1 MAADATTT
9 DPQWAA
15 RLATYLILVD
25 SSDDEARQVRQQASI
40 RFAQVTSSTNQ
51 RNYLLGLVAEENG
64 DINFDRMLAGP
75 ITLSL
80 QSIDDSE
87 LLSRLRSRVIAE
99 NADNVDIAVRLVL
112 TDGETFDLHLIN
124 NIVRVSWPDQERAT
138 SGQWKTDRQ
147 TIMAILTNELSMM
160 DALSSGRIQTSGN
173 LQRNQRFASLFE

>member
-1 MAADATTT
+1 M
-9 DPQWAA
+9 
-15 RLATYLILVD
+15 
-25 SSDDEARQVRQQASI
+25 
-40 RFAQVTSSTNQ
+40 
-51 RNYLLGLVAEENG
+51 
-64 DINFDRMLAGP
+64 
-75 ITLSL
+75 
-80 QSIDDSE
+80 
-87 LLSRLRSRVIAE
+87 IAE

-124 NIVRVSWPDQERAT
+124 NIVRVSWPDQERAM